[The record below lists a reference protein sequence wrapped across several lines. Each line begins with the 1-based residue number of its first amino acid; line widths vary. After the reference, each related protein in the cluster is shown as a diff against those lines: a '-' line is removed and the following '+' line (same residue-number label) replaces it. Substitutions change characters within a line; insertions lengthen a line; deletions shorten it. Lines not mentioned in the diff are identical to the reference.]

1 MGLWLKVDASRRQ
14 NDPRKPDKVWRAW
27 CGLEVS
33 PTGLSERGQV
43 TGINLR
49 QNLQLGGCGVKNQVS
64 LLNMAFVSNESCLF
78 LYFPTIF
85 PH

>member
-14 NDPRKPDKVWRAW
+14 NDPRKPDKVWRAR

-33 PTGLSERGQV
+33 PAGLSERGQV

-49 QNLQLGGCGVKNQVS
+49 QNLQQASVGSKTRSAV
-64 LLNMAFVSNESCLF
+64 
-78 LYFPTIF
+78 
-85 PH
+85 